1 MLPPPAFRISLFF
14 SLTDGSVVSLPTW
27 FLNSKHKSWKGGTL
41 SLQLLEA
48 FLGLMIPGWHGT
60 VAVWALGTS
69 PRELCWEPLSYSGP
83 WRESQGRGLDYQCH
97 VWSPDFLCVV
107 KGESWDLN
115 ETKFDSEKLMWHF
128 CTEHWEESVAL
139 FTLESMRIMASLSR
153 ACVSILSTRP
163 HR

>member
-69 PRELCWEPLSYSGP
+69 PTGALLRATVLFWPMKREPGQRPGLLVPRVKSWLSVCCE
-83 WRESQGRGLDYQCH
+83 RR
-97 VWSPDFLCVV
+97 
-107 KGESWDLN
+107 
-115 ETKFDSEKLMWHF
+115 KL
-128 CTEHWEESVAL
+128 
-139 FTLESMRIMASLSR
+139 
-153 ACVSILSTRP
+153 RP
-163 HR
+163 K